1 MSGYSPV
8 IVAKAQET
16 RTQWAWH
23 LGALALLV
31 GLILLF
37 FQFEVFN
44 AVEVWWIYPTYS
56 HCFLIIPI
64 AAWLVWQMRHD
75 LGASMPAIAP
85 KALLA
90 IPPLLLLWLLGK
102 LATINEVRQFAV
114 IGLIEVAIL
123 TMLGARLYRAILF
136 PALYLFFLVP
146 FGQYFI
152 PPMQLFAT
160 WFTDAGLNLLGV
172 PHYTEGTVIELTTG
186 RFEVAEACAG
196 LRFLIAT
203 IALGVLFAHLTYRK
217 WYKIV
222 TFLPACIIIPL
233 IGNGLRC
240 LGIIM
245 LAYLTNNEV
254 AVGADHLVY
263 GWLFNMAILL
273 VLFFFGTRFRDP
285 AAEPTKVVDNNV
297 QAVSRFSV
305 LMLATATALTIGAG
319 PAFAYWRESRPIFVN
334 SQALTQP
341 FTLGGWTVAQLP
353 GPWHPIYEG
362 ADQEFFAS
370 FVPGSSRV
378 RAVHRH
384 MASGRSPHRRDATGL
399 RNSSIRRN
407 NHCLAIRETARMVV
421 LLDGRAVYDEWPH
434 DQGSATPIS
443 IHWKRGCCFDRSID
457 SHRWGRRG
465 RAHTSQ
471 NGSDGANP
479 SPESLG

>member
-334 SQALTQP
+334 SQVLTQS

-378 RAVHRH
+378 RA
-384 MASGRSPHRRDATGL
+384 
-399 RNSSIRRN
+399 
-407 NHCLAIRETARMVV
+407 
-421 LLDGRAVYDEWPH
+421 
-434 DQGSATPIS
+434 
-443 IHWKRGCCFDRSID
+443 
-457 SHRWGRRG
+457 
-465 RAHTSQ
+465 
-471 NGSDGANP
+471 
-479 SPESLG
+479 